1 MDSRFAS
8 QFMSL
13 ETRLRLSPPP
23 QDEWAP
29 EPDVAE
35 RAAIHA
41 LAAQRGKPAYAPP
54 PSASRAIG
62 ALLRL
67 LGREQAGGG
76 LGLNELKRR
85 WDDLAGAPF
94 AGKILPEKLAG
105 GVLTVSAPSALAPLL
120 QQQAGLLMERLNM
133 AGARIISV
141 RIEHRA
147 RRATAA
153 ANVQPLSRPLNE
165 AEDAALAR
173 GLEGVSDPKLR
184 QALLRLGRA
193 VGQD

>member
-1 MDSRFAS
+1 MESRFAYE
-8 QFMSL
+8 FMSI
-13 ETRLRLSPPP
+13 EARLRPAPTPP
-23 QDEWAP
+23 P
-29 EPDVAE
+29 EPDVRE
-35 RAAIHA
+35 RAAAQA
-41 LAAQRGKPAYAPP
+41 LAAQRGKPAYAPA

-76 LGLNELKRR
+76 LGLSELQRR
-85 WDDLAGAPF
+85 WADLAGAPF
-94 AGKILPEKLAG
+94 AGKIRPEKLAG
-105 GVLTVSAPSALAPLL
+105 GVLTVSAPGALAPLL

-133 AGARIISV
+133 AGARITSV

-147 RRATAA
+147 RRPAD
-153 ANVQPLSRPLNE
+153 ANVKPLSRPLNE

-173 GLEGVSDPKLR
+173 GLEGVTDPKLH